1 MSAELRRAR
10 LSDITGMQRVRL
22 SVQENRLVST
32 VLGEKDYAVVL
43 ETKGRGW
50 VVEERQVIVAFAVA
64 NSENGSVWALFVEP
78 DHERKGYGRRLHD
91 VMVNW
96 LRSQGHERLWLTTTP
111 GTRAERFYE
120 AAGWQRVG
128 PASDGEMR
136 FELEL

>member
-1 MSAELRRAR
+1 MSGELRRAC
-10 LSDITGMQRVRL
+10 LTDISGMHRVRL
-22 SVQENRLVST
+22 SVQENPLVST
-32 VLGEKDYAVVL
+32 VLGQKEYAMALEK
-43 ETKGRGW
+43 GHGW
-50 VVEERQVIVAFAVA
+50 VIEARQVIVAFAVA

-78 DHERKGYGRRLHD
+78 GHERKGYGRQLHD

-120 AAGWQRVG
+120 VAGWQRVG
-128 PASDGEMR
+128 PAGDGETR